1 MKYLGGVNMTSPYL
15 EPFIAGLETL
25 WAYVAAHVVFCLI
38 PAFFIAGAI
47 AALVKKDVILQY
59 FGSNVKPWISYS
71 IASVSGT
78 ILAVCSCTI
87 LPVFMGLYKKGAGI
101 GPATAFLY
109 SGPAINVL
117 AIVYTAQLLGW
128 DLGLARAVSAIFLSV
143 VIGSAMAFIFRKEEK
158 NLRKQKKKTKLTSG
172 PGTSEETKPN
182 WVILLF
188 FSFLVAILVIGTTAI
203 ALWIRLSI
211 IYILTIGIFVLILK
225 YFNKDELTDW
235 GSETWDLTK
244 KIFPILLAGAFFVG
258 FIAYFLPSET
268 FRPYLGGNSLSSCLL
283 ASVLGGLL
291 YMPTL
296 LEVPIIGTT
305 LGYSSGVMGG
315 GPALSLLLSGPAVS
329 LPSMLVLYRLIG
341 AKKAAAYII
350 LVIFTAAIAG
360 FIYGQIIG

>member
-1 MKYLGGVNMTSPYL
+1 LTNPFL
-15 EPFIAGLETL
+15 EPFIAGLESL

-59 FGSNVKPWISYS
+59 FGSNVKPWVSYS
-71 IASVSGT
+71 IASISGT

-87 LPVFMGLYKKGAGI
+87 LPIFMGLYKKGAGI
-101 GPATAFLY
+101 GPATAFLF

-128 DLGLARAVSAIFLSV
+128 DLGLARAISAIILSV
-143 VIGSAMAFIFRKEEK
+143 VIGGAMAFIFRKEEK
-158 NLRKQKKKTKLTSG
+158 KLRKQRKKTKLTSG
-172 PGTSEETKPN
+172 LETSEDTKPN
-182 WVILLF
+182 WAILLF
-188 FSFLVAILVIGTTAI
+188 FSFMVAILVIGTTAI
-203 ALWIRLSI
+203 ALWIRLAV
-211 IYILTIGIFVLILK
+211 IYILTIGVFLLIIW
-225 YFNKDELTDW
+225 YFKKEEITDW
-235 GSETWDLTK
+235 GYETWDLTK

-258 FIAYFLPSET
+258 FIAYFLPPET
-268 FRPYLGGNSLSSCLL
+268 FRPYLGGNSLMSCFL

-341 AKKAAAYII
+341 ARKAAAYIL
-350 LVIFTAAIAG
+350 LVITTATVAG
-360 FIYGQIIG
+360 FIYGQIAG